1 MGVRLQ
7 TRYFQEEGSGMQR
20 LFWGVLGIGVI
31 LLAAL
36 GGHREVRGQAA
47 TAQILVMSKEPT
59 LLPPE
64 TLARL
69 ASARPVRELVS
80 GHLKD
85 QGISLAPSALLGM
98 VSAQKVAGSSLV
110 QITISGSEAVQAQ
123 RIANLLGVSLV
134 EYRAQMQRKS
144 MNQFRTL
151 VDQELERS
159 RKSLKEA
166 EDAWV
171 KLRKEKKGDT
181 PEEQIAL
188 RQAERNL
195 TWQEGLCYELLRKTQ
210 DVKVSEW
217 LLGNDVEIVEPA
229 GESR

>member
-1 MGVRLQ
+1 
-7 TRYFQEEGSGMQR
+7 
-20 LFWGVLGIGVI
+20 
-31 LLAAL
+31 
-36 GGHREVRGQAA
+36 
-47 TAQILVMSKEPT
+47 